1 MPKIDRKLEENYLD
15 FVIDNIQLRKD
26 ELVYLSTITREAVAD
41 NKSLRSLNEDYR
53 KRTTPDPQNPYFIRV
68 DLVGGEIRYYGFDGL
83 RQNEKSDAIPVS
95 HAGVDGILV
104 RPSHADG
111 KGYTADYA
119 ENLPDLLARTRFII
133 KNGQIQKISEEIFAE
148 DVEPNRVIAS
158 EVLEE
163 TIQQTREQK
172 MHPIA
177 STLQPDQFKITRE
190 PLTHS
195 LAIQGPPGSGKTAV
209 LLERLSRLAFAD
221 EKVRNSGM
229 MLVGPNAAF
238 MEYVSQVLP
247 TLGKSDISLQDVESL
262 SPFAKEA
269 TSTKVESED
278 LIYLKGSSKMQD
290 LALEA
295 VSNLVQVIPNSSLMR
310 VYDLTVTFTPLDSL
324 NIIKDLMEN
333 HSDEPYAQKR
343 RIAETR
349 IKNLLAER
357 LVKDWEGA
365 GRNLRTL
372 QGDPAQLISQESAY
386 KTLIRNMF
394 PNQDPLALMIKLR
407 SDASYFYQIATN
419 ILELEEIELWI
430 NEIGEKN
437 APISKYDVPI
447 VDYLYQLMVGKHKVW
462 GHIAVD
468 ETQDLTE
475 MQLQMISN
483 RIEPNGT
490 FSLAGDL
497 AQATGIQYYD
507 SWDAIAAALNVESD
521 FSKRNLVRSY
531 RVPSEIL
538 NYSQQ
543 FLESSRVT
551 VDRATPFLD
560 IKDSL
565 QRFVFAQEDIYAE
578 VVSLAQSELELE
590 NSVLILIGEQYRS
603 RMNSEK
609 FNLGERSYVR
619 IMDPLEVKGLEF
631 DTVILVDPKGLANSL
646 EWGKS
651 RIARLLYVLT
661 TRSTKKLLLVGTDLN
676 DLQSPIADL
685 EDEEFEVSSELEDS
699 YLTDLGEYA
708 KPVFGESLP
717 SSGEPDLMDRLEK
730 FFPGF
735 KKRVKDEGLFEPV
748 QSASNAIDE
757 FDLELTS
764 DLEIPTQNFGVSDY
778 CRQSD
783 KPEIAR
789 IQSDES
795 FNTGSWFFAGLTQTR
810 CYECNSKPQ
819 LLFMRHTIT
828 TAGSNT
834 HKWGLGCQDCA
845 VVSHGM
851 KYSKEI
857 YSAISKEL
865 EIEKS
870 LNHLCLGC
878 GDKA

>member
-1 MPKIDRKLEENYLD
+1 MPKIDKSLEADYLD

-26 ELVYLSTITREAVAD
+26 ELVYLAEITPQAVGD
-41 NKSLRSLNEDYR
+41 NKSLRSLNENYR
-53 KRTTPDPQNPYFIRV
+53 NRTIPDPKNPYFIRV

-83 RQNEKSDAIPVS
+83 RLNSKSAPILES
-95 HAGVDGILV
+95 HVGVDEILV

-119 ENLPDLLARTRFII
+119 ENLPDLLARTRFMI

-148 DVEPNRVIAS
+148 ESEPNRVIAA

-172 MHPIA
+172 MQPIA

-190 PLTHS
+190 PLTHT

-221 EKVRNSGM
+221 EKVRNTGM

-247 TLGKSDISLQDVESL
+247 TLGKSDIALQDIESL
-262 SPFAKEA
+262 SPFAKEVNSQA
-269 TSTKVESED
+269 LESED
-278 LIYLKGSSKMQD
+278 LIYLKGSTKMLD

-295 VSNLVQVIPNSSLMR
+295 VSSLVQVISNPALIR
-310 VYDLTVTFTPLDSL
+310 IFDLTITFTPLDSL
-324 NIIKDLMEN
+324 NVIQDLMEN

-357 LVKDWEGA
+357 LVKDWENS
-365 GRNLRTL
+365 GRNLRAL
-372 QGDPAQLISQESAY
+372 QGDPAQLISLESAY

-394 PNQDPLALMIKLR
+394 PNQDPLSLIIKLCG
-407 SDASYFYQIATN
+407 DAAYFYQIASN
-419 ILELEEIELWI
+419 ILQIDEIELWI
-430 NEIGEKN
+430 AEIREKN
-437 APISKYDVPI
+437 SAISKYDVPI

-468 ETQDLTE
+468 EAQDLTE
-475 MQLQMISN
+475 MQLQMIAN
-483 RIEPNGT
+483 RIDNGGT

-507 SWDAIAAALNVESD
+507 SWDAIASALNVESD
-521 FSKRNLVRSY
+521 FSTRNLTRSY
-531 RVPSEIL
+531 RVPAEIL
-538 NYSQQ
+538 SYSQQ
-543 FLESSRVT
+543 FLDSSRVS

-560 IKDSL
+560 VKDSL
-565 QRFVFAQEDIYAE
+565 QRFLFPQEDIFSE
-578 VVSLAQSELELE
+578 VVSLAQGELDQE

-603 RMNSEK
+603 RLNTEE
-609 FNLGERSYVR
+609 FNLGERSYVK

-661 TRSTKKLLLVGTDLN
+661 TRSTKKLLLVGTNLDEL
-676 DLQSPIADL
+676 LKPIDHL
-685 EDEEFEVSSELEDS
+685 DEEEFPDEIQENEQVIDIESPTIDGDTLEQ
-699 YLTDLGEYA
+699 LLGIA
-708 KPVFGESLP
+708 
-717 SSGEPDLMDRLEK
+717 EPDLMDRLEK

-735 KKRVKDEGLFEPV
+735 NDRVAKERGYDPGSQV
-748 QSASNAIDE
+748 AIEVEDQ
-757 FDLELTS
+757 DSQLILET
-764 DLEIPTQNFGVSDY
+764 DTGEADFGVGDY
-778 CRQSD
+778 CRQSE
-783 KPEIAR
+783 KLEIQR
-789 IQSDES
+789 IQSDET
-795 FNTGSWFFAGLTQTR
+795 FNVGIWFFAGLTQSR
-810 CYECNSKPQ
+810 CHECNSKPQ
-819 LLFMRHTIT
+819 LLFMTHVATKE
-828 TAGSNT
+828 GSAS

-845 VVSHGM
+845 VVSHGS
-851 KYSKEI
+851 KYSKD
-857 YSAISKEL
+857 ALANISKEL
-865 EIEKS
+865 EIEKN
-870 LNHLCLGC
+870 LKHLCVKC
-878 GDKA
+878 GDTT

>member
-1 MPKIDRKLEENYLD
+1 MPKIDRKLEDKYLD

-26 ELVYLSTITREAVAD
+26 ELIYLAKITREAVAD

-53 KRTTPDPQNPYFIRV
+53 KRTTPDPENPYFIRV

-83 RQNEKSDAIPVS
+83 RQNEKSDEIPAS
-95 HAGVDGILV
+95 HVGVDGILV
-104 RPSHADG
+104 RPSHTDG

-133 KNGQIQKISEEIFAE
+133 RNGKIQKVSEEIFAE
-148 DVEPNRVIAS
+148 NVEPSGVIAS
-158 EVLEE
+158 DVLEE
-163 TIQQTREQK
+163 AIQQTREEK
-172 MHPIA
+172 MQPIA

-190 PLTHS
+190 PLTHT

-229 MLVGPNAAF
+229 MLVGPNPAF

-247 TLGKSDISLQDVESL
+247 TLGKSDISLQDIENL
-262 SPFAKEA
+262 SPFAKDA
-269 TSTKVESED
+269 DASQIVSED

-295 VSNLVQVIPNSSLMR
+295 VSNLVQVIPSASLIR
-310 VYDLTVTFTPLDSL
+310 VYDFTVTFTPIDSL

-357 LVKDWEGA
+357 LVKAWEGA

-394 PNQDPLALMIKLR
+394 PNQDPLGLMNKLR
-407 SDASYFYQIATN
+407 SDASYFYQTANN
-419 ILELEEIELWI
+419 ILDLDEIELWI
-430 NEIGEKN
+430 NEISEKN
-437 APISKYDVPI
+437 SPISNYDVPI

-483 RIEPNGT
+483 RIDQNGT

-507 SWDAIAAALNVESD
+507 SWDAIAQALNVESD
-521 FSKRNLVRSY
+521 FSKRNLARSY

-543 FLESSRVT
+543 FLESSRVS

-565 QRFVFAQEDIYAE
+565 QRYVIAQEEIYAE
-578 VVSLAQSELELE
+578 VVSLAQRELELE
-590 NSVLILIGEQYRS
+590 HSVLILIGEQYRS
-603 RMNSEK
+603 RIASEEFK
-609 FNLGERSYVR
+609 LGERSFVK
-619 IMDPLEVKGLEF
+619 IMDPLDVKGLEF
-631 DTVILVDPKGLANSL
+631 DTVIFVDPKGLANSL
-646 EWGKS
+646 QWGKS

-685 EDEEFEVSSELEDS
+685 EDEEFEVPFELNEKF
-699 YLTDLGEYA
+699 LENL
-708 KPVFGESLP
+708 PESREPQVSKLL
-717 SSGEPDLMDRLEK
+717 SGDAELDLMDRLEK

-735 KKRVKDEGLFEPV
+735 KKRVKDEGLFESFQPE
-748 QSASNAIDE
+748 SDLLDE
-757 FDLELTS
+757 YDLEFTPQQEAP
-764 DLEIPTQNFGVSDY
+764 DKKFGVGDY

-789 IQSDES
+789 IQSDEF
-795 FNTGSWFFAGLTQTR
+795 FNTGTWFFAGLTQIR
-810 CYECNSKPQ
+810 CHECNSKPQ
-819 LLFMRHTIT
+819 LLFLSHTRSQSSMD
-828 TAGSNT
+828 A

-845 VVSHGM
+845 VVSHGS
-851 KYSKEI
+851 KYSKET
-857 YSAISKEL
+857 YSKISTEL
-865 EIEKS
+865 EIEKN
-870 LNHLCLGC
+870 LRHLCNEC

>member
-1 MPKIDRKLEENYLD
+1 MPKIDRKLEDKYLD
-15 FVIDNIQLRKD
+15 FVIDNIHLRKE
-26 ELVYLSTITREAVAD
+26 ELVYLATITREAVAD
-41 NKSLRSLNEDYR
+41 NKSLRSLNEDFR
-53 KRTTPDPQNPYFIRV
+53 KRTTPDPENPYFIRV
-68 DLVGGEIRYYGFDGL
+68 DLMGGEIRYYGFDGL
-83 RQNEKSDAIPVS
+83 RQNDKSDEIPAS

-104 RPSHADG
+104 RPSHTDG

-133 KNGQIQKISEEIFAE
+133 KNGKIQKISEEIFV
-148 DVEPNRVIAS
+148 DGVEPNRVIAS
-158 EVLEE
+158 DVLEE
-163 TIQQTREQK
+163 AIQQTREEK
-172 MHPIA
+172 MQPIA

-190 PLTHS
+190 PLTHT

-247 TLGKSDISLQDVESL
+247 TLGKSDISLQDIENL
-262 SPFAKEA
+262 SPFAKDA
-269 TSTKVESED
+269 TGKSIESED

-295 VSNLVQVIPNSSLMR
+295 VSNLVQVIPNSSLIK

-324 NIIKDLMEN
+324 EIIKDLMEN

-349 IKNLLAER
+349 IKNLLAKH

-407 SDASYFYQIATN
+407 SDASYFYQTASN
-419 ILELEEIELWI
+419 ILDLDEIELWI
-430 NEIGEKN
+430 NEISEKN
-437 APISKYDVPI
+437 SPISKYDVPI
-447 VDYLYQLMVGKHKVW
+447 VDYLYQLMVGRHKVW

-507 SWDAIAAALNVESD
+507 SWDAIAQALNVETD

-531 RVPSEIL
+531 RVPSDIL

-543 FLESSRVT
+543 FLESSRVL

-565 QRFVFAQEDIYAE
+565 QRYVIAQEDIYAE
-578 VVSLAQSELELE
+578 VVSLAQSELDLE
-590 NSVLILIGEQYRS
+590 HSVLILIGEQYRT

-609 FNLGERSYVR
+609 FDLGERSFIK

-651 RIARLLYVLT
+651 RVARLLYVLT
-661 TRSTKKLLLVGTDLN
+661 TRSTKKLLLVGTNLA
-676 DLQSPIADL
+676 DLQSPIAHL
-685 EDEEFEVSSELEDS
+685 EEETIEAISELEDIVFS
-699 YLTDLGEYA
+699 APSRVIGLDSQNDLSLTPQTDLME
-708 KPVFGESLP
+708 
-717 SSGEPDLMDRLEK
+717 RLEK

-735 KKRVKDEGLFEPV
+735 RQRVKDEGLFEPV
-748 QSASNAIDE
+748 YQATDSVDDLDLKIETEPDELQQS
-757 FDLELTS
+757 
-764 DLEIPTQNFGVSDY
+764 FGVSDY
-778 CRQSD
+778 CRQSE
-783 KPEIAR
+783 KKEIQR

-795 FNTGSWFFAGLTQTR
+795 FNTGIWFFAGLTQTR
-810 CYECNSKPQ
+810 CHECNSKPQ
-819 LLFMRHTIT
+819 LLFMSHFVNQT
-828 TAGSNT
+828 GSIT

-845 VVSHGM
+845 LVSHGA
-851 KYSKEI
+851 KYSKEVF
-857 YSAISKEL
+857 SKISTEL
-865 EIEKS
+865 ELEKNLS
-870 LNHLCLGC
+870 RLCKEC
-878 GDKA
+878 GEEV